1 MKLGMHIFQMTL
13 IYIHLPIHHSFK
25 CSEHLLCARHI
36 LVFEEIIMNKT
47 HKDLALRSL
56 YLILLRFPCSSLS
69 LTKQTVFLYI
79 ILFLLYS
86 LYIAILIVLI

>member
-13 IYIHLPIHHSFK
+13 IYIHPPIHHSLK

-36 LVFEEIIMNKT
+36 LVSEETTVNKT

-56 YLILLRFPCSSLS
+56 YLILRFPCSSLS

-79 ILFLLYS
+79 ILFLPY
-86 LYIAILIVLI
+86 